1 MMRYSR
7 KPWIPCRANRDRRFT
22 WGQTLAETCKG
33 LTPGLHLGFARATF
47 ERISSAR
54 NGVTLLAFSIYDAS
68 IPMMVR
74 MLQNLSSILDKAA
87 AHATAKG
94 IDPALMIE
102 ARLAPDMFNLAR
114 QVQSAADAAKACAA
128 RLSDEAPPSHPDTET
143 SFGELK
149 GRIAKVIA
157 YVESFTPEQINAGGE
172 RSITIPTRGEP
183 LVFKDGGAFLTQFAI
198 PNFFFH
204 VTTAYG
210 LVRQQGV
217 EIGKM
222 TYLTGA

>member
-1 MMRYSR
+1 MV
-7 KPWIPCRANRDRRFT
+7 FT
-22 WGQTLAETCKG
+22 
-33 LTPGLHLGFARATF
+33 
-47 ERISSAR
+47 
-54 NGVTLLAFSIYDAS
+54 IYDAS

-74 MLQNLSSILDKAA
+74 MLQNLSSILDKADAYA
-87 AHATAKG
+87 AAKG
-94 IDPALMIE
+94 IEPAAMIE
-102 ARLAPDMFNLAR
+102 SRLAPDMFNLAR
-114 QVQSAADAAKACAA
+114 QVQSAADAAKTAAA
-128 RLSDEAPPSHPDTET
+128 RLSGEAPPSHPDTET
-143 SFGELK
+143 TFDELK

-157 YVESFTPEQINAGGE
+157 YIEGFTPEQINAGGD

-183 LVFKDGGAFLTQFAI
+183 HVFQNGGDYLTQFII

>member
-1 MMRYSR
+1 M
-7 KPWIPCRANRDRRFT
+7 AFT
-22 WGQTLAETCKG
+22 
-33 LTPGLHLGFARATF
+33 
-47 ERISSAR
+47 
-54 NGVTLLAFSIYDAS
+54 IYDAS

-87 AHATAKG
+87 AYAAAKG
-94 IDPALMIE
+94 VDPTVMIE

-114 QVQSAADAAKACAA
+114 QVQSAADAAKAGAA
-128 RLSDEAPPSHPDTET
+128 RLSGETPRSHPDTET
-143 SFGELK
+143 TFDELK

-157 YVESFTPEQINAGGE
+157 YIEGFTPAQINASGD
-172 RSITIPTRGEP
+172 RSITIPTGGEP
-183 LVFKDGGAFLTQFAI
+183 HVFKNGGDYLTQFLI

-204 VTTAYG
+204 MTTAYG

>member
-1 MMRYSR
+1 
-7 KPWIPCRANRDRRFT
+7 
-22 WGQTLAETCKG
+22 
-33 LTPGLHLGFARATF
+33 
-47 ERISSAR
+47 
-54 NGVTLLAFSIYDAS
+54 LAFSIYDAS

-87 AHATAKG
+87 AHAEAKG
-94 IDPALMIE
+94 IDPATMLE
-102 ARLAPDMFNLAR
+102 VRLAPDMFNLTR

-128 RLSDEAPPSHPDTET
+128 RLSGEAPPSHPDTET
-143 SFGELK
+143 TFDELK

-157 YVESFTPEQINAGGE
+157 YVEGFTQEQINVGE
-172 RSITIPTRGEP
+172 DRSITIPTRGEP
-183 LVFKDGGAFLTQFAI
+183 HVFKNGGDYLTQFAI